1 MEILKISETPRTL
14 ARFMGLHLT
23 QDDTP
28 VLLAL
33 HMFALYGAF
42 NRLKHNQLPSDDR
55 TLENIYNERLRFAQL
70 RCARLAREMR
80 GEDQPQTNRKHR
92 HADG

>member
-1 MEILKISETPRTL
+1 MNILKIFETPRTL
-14 ARFMGLHLT
+14 ARFMGLHLAR
-23 QDDTP
+23 DDRP

-33 HMFALYGAF
+33 HMFPLHGAF
-42 NRLKHNQLPSDDR
+42 NRLKQVDDR
-55 TLENIYNERLRFAQL
+55 TLENMYNERLRFAQL

-80 GEDQPQTNRKHR
+80 GEDQPPTKKKRR